1 MKSFGKNCIKCNQ
14 QLIYFEPSMSFSH
27 CGTDYWT
34 RYGER
39 RWKPQICMACRTKV
53 GRNAQKAQ
61 NSAANA
67 SYKSSLQSTQKQITL
82 ED

>member
-61 NSAANA
+61 T
-67 SYKSSLQSTQKQITL
+67 LQSSQQRGTK